1 MTSRA
6 RLYGFEAYKEGLN
19 FVALNYPS
27 SIEGKRAAHM
37 YSTVIPELANKEFV
51 QDSTQKK
58 FKVVFKF
65 EQSETEE
72 ITAFEAALSAAVEE
86 VDYFNLTISKDSYDT
101 NTIFVVVHGLKSV
114 QGALGFVEILET
126 ENELIISKPFFGIS
140 SKNYQTVQIHKNV
153 ETYINSI
160 K

>member
-1 MTSRA
+1 
-6 RLYGFEAYKEGLN
+6 
-19 FVALNYPS
+19 
-27 SIEGKRAAHM
+27 M

-72 ITAFEAALSAAVEE
+72 ITAFEAALSAAIEE